1 MKNKRK
7 TKNENYIQLQ
17 QIHISKMKDLP
28 DRRKKCRTF
37 TRKKKKTKYKIDS
50 DMF

>member
-37 TRKKKKTKYKIDS
+37 TRKKKGNKI
-50 DMF
+50 